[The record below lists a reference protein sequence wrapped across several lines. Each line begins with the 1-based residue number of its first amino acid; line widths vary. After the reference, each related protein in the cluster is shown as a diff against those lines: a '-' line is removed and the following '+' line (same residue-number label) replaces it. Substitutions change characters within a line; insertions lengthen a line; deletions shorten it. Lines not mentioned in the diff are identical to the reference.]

1 MEDNKKDFSIMV
13 FPSLEE
19 KPIQFKLSQKFL
31 RYFFV
36 GLIVFISTSFIFA
49 NNFFEYSRQAKA
61 YEELLVE
68 NRQLNEK
75 VLEFA
80 NLAQELNHTIENMEL
95 VDNSIRVML
104 ENQDIEINEEEIA
117 KQLILNSNES
127 VSLGQG
133 GTNSNILESYEL
145 EEFSLANSNMRI
157 DASVLQSRDSSSD
170 SLSSRSVLDRTLNEV
185 QTNLGSLKE
194 TAKETSESYQDLE
207 KEVKDYTEV
216 LEATP
221 NIWPARGPITSP
233 FGYRSSP
240 FGGGYDFHN
249 GVDIGVNYNTKI
261 VAPASGQV
269 VKRGYLYSY
278 GYHIIIDHGKGFST
292 LYAHLNRFNVS
303 LYDNVERGDVIG
315 YSGSSGK
322 STGPHLHYEVRVD
335 GQRENPKDYLPTE

>member
-1 MEDNKKDFSIMV
+1 MEDKKKDFSIMV

-19 KPIQFKLSQKFL
+19 KPIQFNLSQTFL

-36 GLIVFISTSFIFA
+36 GMIVFISTSFIFA

-61 YEELLVE
+61 YEEVLVE

-80 NLAQELNHTIENMEL
+80 NLAEELNNTIENMEL
-95 VDNSIRVML
+95 VDSSIRVML
-104 ENQDIEINEEEIA
+104 ENQDIEIDEQEIA
-117 KQLILNSNES
+117 KQLALTTDQNSG
-127 VSLGQG
+127 LGQG
-133 GTNSNILESYEL
+133 GANTNLLNSFRA
-145 EEFSLANSNMRI
+145 EEA
-157 DASVLQSRDSSSD
+157 DV
-170 SLSSRSVLDRTLNEV
+170 LSSRSVLDRTLNEV
-185 QTNLGSLKE
+185 QLNLGSLNE
-194 TAKETSESYQDLE
+194 TAKETNESYEDLE
-207 KEVKDYTEV
+207 KEVKDYTDI

-221 NIWPARGPITSP
+221 SIWPAYGPITSP

-292 LYAHLNRFNVS
+292 LYAHLNNFSVS
-303 LYDNVERGDVIG
+303 LYDKVEKGEVIG

-322 STGPHLHYEVRVD
+322 STGPHLHYEVRVN
-335 GQRENPKDYLPTE
+335 GERQNPKDYLPTE